1 MRPTDAREELLRLWA
16 ENLHLEATPEAKY
29 AWLYQDAP
37 IRPEDVWLL
46 RATLEGA
53 VSTVGTAGVGVRTFQ
68 VGEGANDVTAGLL
81 ADLAVD
87 KAHRS
92 VGPALGLVRAV
103 KESVLGKGDARGAHS
118 FAYGFPNALAEGVF
132 KRVGYQVLGVIGR
145 YARVLRHAEYAAR
158 VRELE
163 LSRVPPAAR
172 EILYKVAEQPFLA
185 AMAGAAVDMAQ
196 LARRSPAAVEAARR
210 LRVEQVPAL
219 DVAAVDALW
228 ERARGEH
235 SVIAHRTGAVLGWR
249 FPVATTRTWYAGYS
263 RDTSRG
269 LRAYALVERG
279 DDGVA
284 HLKDLFGHKPDM
296 IGLLDLLPALVYRT
310 GATSLS
316 MRYLG
321 AGWLKDALVERD
333 FSERESKRM
342 IAVGVAEGADGI
354 GESVRNAVMR
364 PDSWHLTDFDEDV

>member
-1 MRPTDAREELLRLWA
+1 MRPADARADLLRLWT
-16 ENLHLEATPEAKY
+16 ENLQLEGSSEAKY

-37 IRPEDVWLL
+37 LPPDDVFLL
-46 RATLEGA
+46 KATLEGA
-53 VSTVGTAGVGVRTFQ
+53 TSTVGTAGVGMRRFQ
-68 VGEGANDVTAGLL
+68 IGESAPDVTAGLL

-92 VGPALGLVRAV
+92 VGPALSLVREVKSFAV
-103 KESVLGKGDARGAHS
+103 GTHAM
-118 FAYGFPNALAEGVF
+118 AYGFPNALAEGVF
-132 KRVGYQVLGVIGR
+132 KRVGYQVLGTIGR

-163 LSRVPPAAR
+163 LSKVPPAAR
-172 EILYKVAEQPFLA
+172 ELLYKVAEQPLFA

-196 LARRSPAAVEAARR
+196 LARRSPAAIEAARR
-210 LRVEQVPAL
+210 LRVEQTPAL
-219 DVAAVDALW
+219 DEIAVDALW
-228 ERARGEH
+228 ARARGEH
-235 SVIAHRTGAVLGWR
+235 AVIAHRTGAVLRWR
-249 FPVATTRTWYAGYS
+249 FAAATHRTWYAGYS

-269 LRAYALVERG
+269 LRAYALVETR

-284 HLKDLFGHKPDM
+284 HVKDLFGHKPDM
-296 IGLLDLLPALVYRT
+296 IGLLDLLPGLVYRT

-321 AGWLKDALVERD
+321 AGWLKAALLERG

-342 IAVGVAEGADGI
+342 IAVGVPEGADEI
-354 GESVRNAVMR
+354 AERVRSTVMR
-364 PDSWHLTDFDEDV
+364 PESWHLTDFDEDV

>member
-1 MRPTDAREELLRLWA
+1 MWT
-16 ENLHLEATPEAKY
+16 ENLQLESAAEAKY

-37 IRPEDVWLL
+37 NVPDDVWLL
-46 RATLEGA
+46 RATLDGA

-68 VGEGANDVTAGLL
+68 VGERANDVTAGLL

-103 KESVLGKGDARGAHS
+103 KESVLGKADAPGTHS

-132 KRVGYQVLGVIGR
+132 KRVGYRVLGVIGR

-172 EILYKVAEQPFLA
+172 EILYKVAEQPLLA

-196 LARRSPAAVEAARR
+196 LARRSPAAVEAARK
-210 LRVEQVPAL
+210 LRISQAPAL
-219 DVAAVDALW
+219 DATAVDLLW
-228 ERARGEH
+228 ARARSEH
-235 SVIAHRTGAVLGWR
+235 GVIAHRTSTVLSWR
-249 FPVATTRTWYAGYS
+249 FPVHASRAWYGAYS

-269 LRAYALVERG
+269 LRAYALVERHA
-279 DDGVA
+279 DGGA
-284 HLKDLFGHKPDM
+284 HIKDLFGHKSDM
-296 IGLLDLLPALVYRT
+296 VGLLDLLPGLVYRT

-321 AGWLKDALVERD
+321 AGWLKDALVERG

-342 IAVGVAEGADGI
+342 IAVGVADGTS
-354 GESVRNAVMR
+354 ELVEQ
-364 PDSWHLTDFDEDV
+364 PESWHLTDFDEDV

>member
-1 MRPTDAREELLRLWA
+1 MERVRPADAREDLLRLWA
-16 ENLHLEATPEAKY
+16 ENLQLESPAEAKY

-37 IRPEDVWLL
+37 ISPEDVWLL

-53 VSTVGTAGVGVRTFQ
+53 VSTVGTAGVGVRKFQ

-103 KESVLGKGDARGAHS
+103 KESVLGKGDAPGAQS

-163 LSRVPPAAR
+163 LSSVPPAAR
-172 EILYKVAEQPFLA
+172 ELLYKVAEQPLLA

-210 LRVEQVPAL
+210 LRVEPVPML
-219 DVAAVDALW
+219 DGAAVDALW
-228 ERARGEH
+228 ARARGEH
-235 SVIAHRTGAVLGWR
+235 AVVAHRTGAVLAWR
-249 FPVATTRTWYAGYS
+249 FPVEKRRTWYAAYS

-269 LRAYALVERG
+269 LRAYALVERH
-279 DDGVA
+279 DDGSA
-284 HLKDLFGHKPDM
+284 HLKDLFGHRSDM
-296 IGLLDLLPALVYRT
+296 VGLLDLLPGLVYRT

-321 AGWLKDALVERD
+321 AGWLKDALIERG
-333 FSERESKRM
+333 FSERESTRM
-342 IAVGVAEGADGI
+342 IAVGAT
-354 GESVRNAVMR
+354 ESVRNAVMR
-364 PDSWHLTDFDEDV
+364 PESWHLTDFDEDV

>member
-1 MRPTDAREELLRLWA
+1 VERVRPADARDDLLRLWA
-16 ENLHLEATPEAKY
+16 TNLQLESSAEAKY

-37 IRPEDVWLL
+37 INPEDVWLL

-53 VSTVGTAGVGVRTFQ
+53 VSTVGTAGVGVRRFQ
-68 VGEGANDVTAGLL
+68 VGEGATDVTAGLL

-103 KESVLGKGDARGAHS
+103 KESVLGKGDAPGVHA

-172 EILYKVAEQPFLA
+172 ELLYKVAEQPFLA

-196 LARRSPAAVEAARR
+196 LARRSPAAVESARR
-210 LRVEQVPAL
+210 LRVEHVPML
-219 DVAAVDALW
+219 DGAAVDVLW
-228 ERARGEH
+228 ARARGEH
-235 SVIAHRTGAVLGWR
+235 AVVAHRTGAVLAWR
-249 FPVATTRTWYAGYS
+249 FPVEKRRTWYAAYS
-263 RDTSRG
+263 RDSRRG
-269 LRAYALVERG
+269 LRAYALVERH

-284 HLKDLFGHKPDM
+284 HLKDLFGHRSDM
-296 IGLLDLLPALVYRT
+296 VGLLDLLPGLVYRT
-310 GATSLS
+310 GATALS

-321 AGWLKDALVERD
+321 AGWLKDALLERG
-333 FSERESKRM
+333 FAERESTRM
-342 IAVGVAEGADGI
+342 IAVGAT
-354 GESVRNAVMR
+354 ESVKHAVMQPER
-364 PDSWHLTDFDEDV
+364 WHLTDFDEDV